1 MNIRMALF
9 SLLSM
14 FILLPN
20 VFAGKIE
27 INLKNKVVLE
37 EEIITVNDISTVTG
51 DDVDLV
57 NKIKGIEIGRA
68 PGANNERRIDISF
81 IGMRLNASNVNVT
94 DVSFTDT
101 KSVLVSVKS
110 TKIKGLEIAQK
121 AKEYLLDFLPMD
133 GRETTVEIGRV
144 PADQWVPR
152 RRDKI
157 DFYITLV
164 DTSKDRGR
172 IELIVSAS
180 SNGKLF
186 FKVPVYFNVRVFE
199 FVAITK
205 RKTRRKQLLT
215 EENVFIARRETTRI
229 RGMAFS
235 SINDLKGMTTT
246 TSVQPHTILTENMVE
261 TPPTMKQGT
270 IVKLIVK
277 KSGFKIVT
285 KGLAQQTGYKGEV
298 IKVKNLDSKKMLYG
312 KIINSDSVQVIF

>member
-1 MNIRMALF
+1 MTIRMTLF

-94 DVSFTDT
+94 DVSFTET

-157 DFYITLV
+157 DFYITLI

-205 RKTRRKQLLT
+205 KKTRRKQLLT

-246 TSVQPHTILTENMVE
+246 TSVQPHIILTENMVE

-277 KSGFKIVT
+277 KSGFIIVT

>member
-1 MNIRMALF
+1 MILRMTLF

-14 FILLPN
+14 FAFLPN
-20 VFAGKIE
+20 VIAGKIE
-27 INLKNKVVLE
+27 INLMNKVALE
-37 EEIITVNDISTVTG
+37 DDVITIKDISSVTG
-51 DDVDLV
+51 DDTDLV
-57 NKIKGIEIGRA
+57 NKVKSIAIGNA
-68 PGANNERRIDISF
+68 PGANSERRIDLSF
-81 IGMRLNASNVNVT
+81 IRMRLKSSNVNIKDVT
-94 DVSFTDT
+94 FTNT
-101 KSVLVSVKS
+101 KSVLVSVES

-133 GRETTVEIGRV
+133 ERETTVELGRI

-157 DFYITLV
+157 DFFITLV
-164 DTSKDRGR
+164 DTNKDRGK
-172 IELIVSAS
+172 IELVVSAS
-180 SNGKLF
+180 SNSKLF

-205 RKTRRKQLLT
+205 RKMGRKQQLT
-215 EENVFIARRETTRI
+215 KESVFIARRDTTRM

-235 SINDLKGMTTT
+235 SFDDLKGMTTT
-246 TSVQPHTILTENMVE
+246 ASVPAHTILTDYMVE
-261 TPPTMKQGT
+261 TPPTIKQGT

-298 IKVKNLDSKKMLYG
+298 IKVKNLNSKKMLYG
-312 KIINSDSVQVIF
+312 KIMNSDSVHVIF

>member
-1 MNIRMALF
+1 MSIRITLF

-37 EEIITVNDISTVTG
+37 DEIITVNDISTVTG
-51 DDVDLV
+51 DDADLV
-57 NKIKGIEIGRA
+57 NKIKGIEIGHA

-186 FKVPVYFNVRVFE
+186 LKYRFILTSGYLNLSLLQ
-199 FVAITK
+199 
-205 RKTRRKQLLT
+205 RRKHAANNQLT

-246 TSVQPHTILTENMVE
+246 TSVQPHTILTDYMVE
-261 TPPTMKQGT
+261 TPPTMKQGS